1 MKKTLTIWISILLA
15 GCATVSTTLRPR
27 NTDLA
32 TMQQKAPGISLEE
45 AEKGF
50 KLYKFNCAGCHNLH
64 KPDAYTISEWE
75 KILPVMLGRAKINAE
90 TDATRIRNYLFAKS
104 K

>member
-1 MKKTLTIWISILLA
+1 MKKSFTVVITILLA
-15 GCATVSTTLRPR
+15 GCATVSTLRPR

-32 TMQQKAPGISLEE
+32 NMQQKAPGISLEE

-50 KLYKFNCAGCHNLH
+50 KLYKYNCAGCHNLH
-64 KPDAYTISEWE
+64 KPDDYTISGWE
-75 KILPVMLGRAKINAE
+75 KVLPEMLVRAKINSE
-90 TDATRIRNYLFAKS
+90 KDAKLIRDYLFSKS

>member
-1 MKKTLTIWISILLA
+1 MKKSFTVVITILLA
-15 GCATVSTTLRPR
+15 GCATVSTLRPR

-32 TMQQKAPGISLEE
+32 NMQQKAPGISLEE

-50 KLYKFNCAGCHNLH
+50 KLYKYNCAGCHNLH
-64 KPDAYTISEWE
+64 KPETYSISEWE
-75 KILPVMLGRAKINAE
+75 KVLPEMLGRAKISSE
-90 TDATRIRNYLFAKS
+90 KDAKLIRDYLFAKS